1 VRPKRPWQL
10 LRVTSKNKNMA
21 CPYARSGRKRSRT
34 WDMRRLR
41 YTLLGLL
48 TVALALGLPHAGASE
63 VSIGTAQVERDA
75 AVVLPVMICN
85 ATNLGSID
93 LELVYNYAVLIVTNV
108 SGGDFDVLIS
118 NLEASAAGHV
128 RIVAFQTASPGI
140 TGTAVLARL
149 ALTAVGDAGSTSS
162 LKIRVNKLTDATP
175 QCRDLPYSVTNG
187 TFSINP
193 GTGPT
198 SVPFSGYGGAYVLP
212 TARPPPSKTPE
223 PVSAKPASPVTPP
236 PVVNP
241 SPAPSAPPALPATAR
256 SLPARAFPELRWPVV
271 LIAIIIAASA
281 ILAAFLGLR
290 RAQ

>member
-1 VRPKRPWQL
+1 
-10 LRVTSKNKNMA
+10 
-21 CPYARSGRKRSRT
+21 
-34 WDMRRLR
+34 MRHLR
-41 YTLLGLL
+41 YALLGLL

-75 AVVLPVMICN
+75 AAVLPVLISN

-93 LELVYNYAVLIVTNV
+93 LELVYNHAVLIVTNV
-108 SGGDFDVLIS
+108 SGSDFDVMVP

-140 TGTAVLARL
+140 TDSVVLARL
-149 ALTAVGDAGSTSS
+149 TLTAVGDAGSTSS
-162 LKIRVNKLTDATP
+162 LKISVNKLTDATP

-193 GTGPT
+193 RTGPT

-212 TARPPPSKTPE
+212 TASPPPSKKPE
-223 PVSAKPASPVTPP
+223 PVSAKPAPPVTPAP
-236 PVVNP
+236 E
-241 SPAPSAPPALPATAR
+241 SSSSLAPSAPPALPATAR
-256 SLPARAFPELRWPVV
+256 SLPSPAVRWPVV

-281 ILAAFLGLR
+281 ILAAFSGRR